1 MDGPRRLSNQYL
13 KYLLQKRVYR
23 LWNGGNEQIG
33 YVWIEVRVSSETE
46 IARNLLGTRNDV
58 LRKWKDPSNCGSEGN
73 CCFERGAKLER
84 CIQGLNE

>member
-1 MDGPRRLSNQYL
+1 MVGTNRSDISSSVKNA
-13 KYLLQKRVYR
+13 K
-23 LWNGGNEQIG
+23 

-46 IARNLLGTRNDV
+46 IARNLLGTCNDV